1 MTLMTVMYDTNDI
14 INDSI
19 NNTLSET
26 FWPVRIPG
34 IMF

>member
-1 MTLMTVMYDTNDI
+1 MTLMTILYDINDI
-14 INDSI
+14 NNDSI

-34 IMF
+34 IIF

>member
-19 NNTLSET
+19 NNTLNET
-26 FWPVRIPG
+26 FCKGLVSCSKS
-34 IMF
+34 